1 MSLDQC
7 ERDAMLGKK
16 IRELLYTHPQEYRD
30 GYVDGWV
37 DMENEY
43 RTQQATIERLERL
56 RSVLKEET
64 DRLNQVLTVL
74 RAERNAFSISWKE
87 AVEERERLKVLLD
100 AALKSVERLEAERD
114 RFKEQHKLCL
124 DEIVQLNDAAAKMQT
139 RLKEWGCFNDVL
151 TAHLNGWEYYARP
164 PE

>member
-16 IRELLYTHPQEYRD
+16 VRELLSTHSQEYRD

-43 RTQQATIERLERL
+43 RVQQATIERLERL
-56 RSVLKEET
+56 RSAWKEET
-64 DRLNQVLTVL
+64 DRLNQVLTVI
-74 RAERNAFSISWKE
+74 RAERSAFSTSWKE

-100 AALKSVERLEAERD
+100 AVLDAAFKSVERLEAERD

-139 RLKEWGCFNDVL
+139 RLNDVL